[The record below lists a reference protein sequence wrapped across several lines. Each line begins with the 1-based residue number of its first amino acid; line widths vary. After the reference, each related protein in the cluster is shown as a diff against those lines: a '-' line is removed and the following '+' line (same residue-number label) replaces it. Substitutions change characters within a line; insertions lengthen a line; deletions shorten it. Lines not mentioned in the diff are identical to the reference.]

1 MYKDGAEVE
10 VDGSKYQTVE
20 KVIDSS
26 QYESILRVFD
36 VQESDYG
43 TYICDAKNEMGN
55 DTFQID
61 FVASSKCHFIYRF
74 YFFGT
79 TPYFFFIY
87 FDFYRCRQEKQTEKE
102 KNCAIVRNVYYNISL
117 GR

>member
-79 TPYFFFIY
+79 TPYFFLSILTFTVAV
-87 FDFYRCRQEKQTEKE
+87 RKSRRRKRR
-102 KNCAIVRNVYYNISL
+102 IVQMFETSTII
-117 GR
+117 